1 MKLSPHDHCLF
12 CIHADMVAHYK
23 QVEREKI
30 YLSTNDEATC
40 FDVIGAKRCL
50 FSSSTMAAAWVSVL
64 ILPESW
70 LSWAT

>member
-30 YLSTNDEATC
+30 YLSTDDEATC
-40 FDVIGAKRCL
+40 FELIGAKKVPIFQLNDDSR
-50 FSSSTMAAAWVSVL
+50 MG
-64 ILPESW
+64 ES
-70 LSWAT
+70 LDNA